1 MLHIVPPCLSP
12 FQLLITHD
20 EVTQVNIHLLHAA
33 VYVQSMQAAKLRDSL
48 DAEAVYKPFM
58 TYAELLEFIKRQ

>member
-1 MLHIVPPCLSP
+1 
-12 FQLLITHD
+12 
-20 EVTQVNIHLLHAA
+20 
-33 VYVQSMQAAKLRDSL
+33 MQAAKLRDSL